1 MIQQW
6 TKFRK
11 SYGVNKSLVTMNVF
25 TKSLLVCV
33 VFCICACGST
43 PQVSEE
49 EFTPRYGEFYSFAKG
64 RETWLID
71 TIFLGVSSVNLRYEH
86 GAGFYFS
93 QPICKGRKRTP
104 LPIIIRDEKLY
115 IGNIPLDTFLLR
127 AKIRGCDINYDF
139 SNAIKIIKLLE
150 DYRIGDISV
159 NHESKSIE
167 VDFFERGDSII
178 KMHYSATEE
187 VHRINSDSSCV
198 MKGWSIYKEKK
209 KSDEQLYN

>member
-1 MIQQW
+1 MKVY
-6 TKFRK
+6 TK
-11 SYGVNKSLVTMNVF
+11 LI
-25 TKSLLVCV
+25 LICV
-33 VFCICACGST
+33 IFCICACSSVQ
-43 PQVSEE
+43 QVSEE
-49 EFTPRYGEFYSFAKG
+49 EFTPRYREFYDYAQG

-86 GAGFYFS
+86 GGVFYFNQS
-93 QPICKGRKRTP
+93 ICKGGERTL

-115 IGNIPLDTFLLR
+115 IGNIHLDTFFLK
-127 AKIRGCDINYDF
+127 AKIRGCDINCDF